1 MYHGLVPKLIFSH
14 ATELELIGQGPVLG
28 SPEMTVFIAGIVEVV
43 AGLVVLILWK
53 SRWPIYLSLLGFS
66 VLLVG
71 ALVWSP
77 GHAIHAFNPITTT
90 GAAIMF
96 CLIPVSYTHLTLPT
110 ILLV

>member
-1 MYHGLVPKLIFSH
+1 MFSH

-71 ALVWSP
+71 ALVPWTCNTRLQSDYDNRR
-77 GHAIHAFNPITTT
+77 GDYVLLNPV
-90 GAAIMF
+90 G
-96 CLIPVSYTHLTLPT
+96 
-110 ILLV
+110 

>member
-1 MYHGLVPKLIFSH
+1 MEISLADI
-14 ATELELIGQGPVLG
+14 
-28 SPEMTVFIAGIVEVV
+28 
-43 AGLVVLILWK
+43 
-53 SRWPIYLSLLGFS
+53 PISTWLS

-96 CLIPVSYTHLTLPT
+96 CLIQ
-110 ILLV
+110 LVESTTMEKSVE

>member
-53 SRWPIYLSLLGFS
+53 SRWPIYLSLFGFF

-77 GHAIHAFNPITTT
+77 GHAVHAFNPITTT

-96 CLIPVSYTHLTLPT
+96 CLIQ
-110 ILLV
+110 LVESTTMEKSVE